1 MDSQKEKNAW
11 RKIGH
16 GQRFLNTFRGMH
28 VFWMTTNNLFR
39 YIAPIAILVVVVLGF
54 CLNVS
59 SFEWIAL
66 VLAIGFVIISEM
78 FNTAIEIDIDL
89 TSPEYHP
96 YARDTK
102 DVAAATVV
110 FSIFISIIIGLI
122 VFLPKILLYIK
133 I

>member
-1 MDSQKEKNAW
+1 MDFQKEKNAW
-11 RKIGH
+11 REVGH
-16 GQRFLNTFRGMH
+16 KQRFFNTFRGMY
-28 VFWMTTNNLFR
+28 VFWMTTNNLFK
-39 YIAPIAILVVVVLGF
+39 YIAPTAILIVIILGF
-54 CLNVS
+54 CFNIS

-110 FSIFISIIIGLI
+110 FSIFISIVVGLM
-122 VFLPKILLYIK
+122 VFLPKILLYVK
-133 I
+133 T